1 MWPAPTDPSTGTVVH
16 KGRRHFESQV
26 CCDHRERRTL
36 RLATVPGEQT
46 EWDRLRRARCS
57 KWSRKLPTESFRGTR
72 TPTLLFPFSGAVD
85 AGAEAPITVCQVCPI
100 SPAGCSRRW
109 QGATRAGRAA
119 STLTRGSGRNDYRI
133 QYGENSRELSAKMRW
148 AALHGGRCGGWCW
161 CSSRNGF
168 KVRRQI

>member
-1 MWPAPTDPSTGTVVH
+1 MAAPTDPSTGTVVH

-36 RLATVPGEQT
+36 RLATVPGSKPNGIA
-46 EWDRLRRARCS
+46 LRARLFEVVAETS
-57 KWSRKLPTESFRGTR
+57 NGEFSWHENT
-72 TPTLLFPFSGAVD
+72 TLLLPFSGAVD

>member
-1 MWPAPTDPSTGTVVH
+1 MWPPRPTPAQGRSYTKVADTLNPKSAATTGSG
-16 KGRRHFESQV
+16 GRFG
-26 CCDHRERRTL
+26 L
-36 RLATVPGEQT
+36 RPFRGANRMGSP
-46 EWDRLRRARCS
+46 RRARLFEVVAETS
-57 KWSRKLPTESFRGTR
+57 NGEFSWHENT
-72 TPTLLFPFSGAVD
+72 TLLLPFSGAVD